1 MSSMTPIRFNSRTCQ
16 TPSETLTL
24 TRSQVLEVAH
34 EILARDGAG
43 SVSLGRVAR
52 ELEEELAPLYEHFES
67 EGELLRC
74 LAADVLLEQT
84 SELEAVSPELLGQ
97 AFTYRRYALQH
108 PRQYRLLTECPLPR
122 EAPPDGL
129 RARPPR
135 AFLEQ
140 LGPDLAHAA
149 WAFTHG
155 MVELELDE
163 RFAPDTDFEA
173 AWRAG
178 IAALAAAAGGRAER
192 PKQR

>member
-1 MSSMTPIRFNSRTCQ
+1 MSSMTPIRLNSTTCQ

-84 SELEAVSPELLGQ
+84 SELEAVSPELLAQ
-97 AFTYRRYALQH
+97 AFTYRRHALQH